1 MTVSPRAYP
10 WAYLGEE
17 VGQQNLYMVGNFER
31 ENRRQRVAL
40 SNANRMGT
48 FGRVAE
54 EVVEGLRLF
63 LFFEEL

>member
-1 MTVSPRAYP
+1 MTVSPRACP

-17 VGQQNLYMVGNFER
+17 VGLQNLCMVGNFER

>member
-17 VGQQNLYMVGNFER
+17 VGLQNLCMVGNFER

-48 FGRVAE
+48 FGRVVE

>member
-17 VGQQNLYMVGNFER
+17 VGLQNLCMVGNFER

>member
-10 WAYLGEE
+10 GACLGEE
-17 VGQQNLYMVGNFER
+17 VGLQNLCMVGNFER

-63 LFFEEL
+63 LFSEEL

>member
-17 VGQQNLYMVGNFER
+17 VGLQNLCKVGNFER

>member
-1 MTVSPRAYP
+1 MSPRAYP
-10 WAYLGEE
+10 GAYLGEE
-17 VGQQNLYMVGNFER
+17 VGLQNLCMVGNFER

-54 EVVEGLRLF
+54 EEVEGLRLF
-63 LFFEEL
+63 LFSEEL

>member
-1 MTVSPRAYP
+1 MTVSPRACP

-17 VGQQNLYMVGNFER
+17 VGLQNLCKVGNFEQ
-31 ENRRQRVAL
+31 ENRRQRVGL

-48 FGRVAE
+48 FGRVVE

-63 LFFEEL
+63 LFSEEL

>member
-1 MTVSPRAYP
+1 MSPRAYP
-10 WAYLGEE
+10 GAYLGEE
-17 VGQQNLYMVGNFER
+17 VGLQNLCMVGNFER

-63 LFFEEL
+63 LFSEEL